1 MQGAGPKKESSPVT
15 RVQGGGGLRLE
26 PCAVAQGPCRLR
38 LEPAQIKNKEKPLK
52 T

>member
-1 MQGAGPKKESSPVT
+1 MQGADPKKESSPVT

-26 PCAVAQGPCRLR
+26 PCPVAQDPCSLR
-38 LEPAQIKNKEKPLK
+38 PEPAQIKNKEKLLK